1 MKIKQLDLR
10 DLKPDLRMPD
20 EHTLHVWTFTS
31 DAPSNVHKNVHEHSH
46 ALLYKLL
53 SCYLKY
59 PEDKLILGTEE
70 HGKPCLLPPAEKSRH
85 LPPLHFNL
93 SHAGSY
99 IVFIFSSCTPVGID
113 IESTR
118 RKANMDR
125 IASRLFLPEE
135 ISHLKELAGEEKTL
149 YFFHCWTRMESLL
162 KGIGTG
168 LSATLNDKH
177 IQEERALWELKSV
190 PAPEGYLC
198 CAAYRIG
205 DGHFFILPRPQPA
218 SYSPR

>member
-53 SCYLKY
+53 S
-59 PEDKLILGTEE
+59 
-70 HGKPCLLPPAEKSRH
+70 
-85 LPPLHFNL
+85 
-93 SHAGSY
+93 
-99 IVFIFSSCTPVGID
+99 
-113 IESTR
+113 TR
-118 RKANMDR
+118 REANMDR

-149 YFFHCWTRMESLL
+149 YFFRCWTRMESLL

-177 IQEERALWELKSV
+177 IQEERARWELKSV